1 MKTATKNSIL
11 LLTALMLTSTVTF
24 AQLGYGLRTGAA
36 VTTFANKGDITD
48 NSNVTMSYFAGGFL
62 DVPICKDFYIQPEI
76 NYLRKGRSDETYE
89 LNTATQTDFMVH
101 YLQVPVL
108 FQYRDD
114 HLLDNHKYVFYVN
127 GGPYAA
133 FALNN
138 QMRPA
143 DAVQIT
149 DSKKTDWGATLGI
162 GFQTAICKQQ
172 IRFDL
177 RYDIGMSEIGNQPSD
192 YRTKALSLTVGIQ
205 L

>member
-1 MKTATKNSIL
+1 MLILSAMLLNATATL
-11 LLTALMLTSTVTF
+11 
-24 AQLGYGLRTGAA
+24 AQVNYGLRTGAA

-48 NSNVTMSYFAGGFL
+48 NSNVTLSYTAGGFL
-62 DVPICKDFYIQPEI
+62 GIPVCNSFYIQPEL
-76 NYLRKGRSDETYE
+76 NYLRKGRNDETSE
-89 LNTATQTDFMVH
+89 LNTTIETDFMVH

-114 HLLDNHKYVFYVN
+114 HLLDSGKYAFFIS

-133 FALNN
+133 FALSN
-138 QMRPA
+138 QMRPS
-143 DAVQIT
+143 DAVQLPE
-149 DSKKTDWGATLGI
+149 DNKTDWGATLGI
-162 GFQTAICKQQ
+162 GFQTPICQQQ

-192 YRTKALSLTVGIQ
+192 YRTKALSLTVGIV

>member
-1 MKTATKNSIL
+1 MKTTTKNSIL
-11 LLTALMLTSTVTF
+11 LLSALLLISTATF
-24 AQLGYGLRTGAA
+24 AQPGYGLRTGAA
-36 VTTFANKGDITD
+36 VTTFADKGDLTD
-48 NSNVTMSYFAGGFL
+48 NSNMTMSYTAGAFL
-62 DVPICKDFYIQPEI
+62 DLPVCKSFYIQPEV
-76 NYLRKGRSDETYE
+76 NYLRKGRSNETYE
-89 LNTATQTDFMVH
+89 LNTSAEIDFMVH

-114 HLLDNHKYVFYVN
+114 RMPDHKYVFYVN

-149 DSKKTDWGATLGI
+149 DRKKTDWGATVGI
-162 GFQTAICKQQ
+162 GFQTPICKQQ

-177 RYDIGMSEIGNQPSD
+177 RYDIGMSEIANQPSD

>member
-1 MKTATKNSIL
+1 MKTTTKNSIL
-11 LLTALMLTSTVTF
+11 LLSALMLISTATF
-24 AQLGYGLRTGAA
+24 AQPGYGLRTGAA
-36 VTTFANKGDITD
+36 VTTFAMKGDLTD
-48 NSNVTMSYFAGGFL
+48 NSNVTMSYTVGAFL
-62 DVPICKDFYIQPEI
+62 DLPVCKSFYIQPEI
-76 NYLRKGRSDETYE
+76 NYLRKGRSNETYE
-89 LNTATQTDFMVH
+89 LNTASQTDLMVH

-114 HLLDNHKYVFYVN
+114 RMPDHKYVFYVN

-133 FALNN
+133 FALNS

-149 DSKKTDWGATLGI
+149 DSKKTDWGATVGI
-162 GFQTAICKQQ
+162 GFQTPVCKQQ

>member
-1 MKTATKNSIL
+1 M
-11 LLTALMLTSTVTF
+11 
-24 AQLGYGLRTGAA
+24 
-36 VTTFANKGDITD
+36 TTFANKGDITD
-48 NSNVTMSYFAGGFL
+48 NSNVTMTYTAGAFL
-62 DVPICKDFYIQPEI
+62 DVPLSKSFYIQPEI
-76 NYLRKGRSDETYE
+76 NYLRKGRSDETSE
-89 LNTATQTDFMVH
+89 LSTTSKTDFMVH

-108 FQYRDD
+108 FQYRDVSD
-114 HLLDNHKYVFYVN
+114 TRKTVFYIN
-127 GGPYAA
+127 GGPYAS

-149 DSKKTDWGATLGI
+149 DNKKTDFGATVGI
-162 GFQTAICKQQ
+162 GFQTPICKQQ

-177 RYDIGMSEIGNQPSD
+177 RYDIGMAEIGNQPVD

>member
-1 MKTATKNSIL
+1 MKTTTKNSMIL
-11 LLTALMLTSTVTF
+11 LSALMLISTATF

-48 NSNVTMSYFAGGFL
+48 NSNVTMSYTAGAFL
-62 DVPICKDFYIQPEI
+62 DLPLSKSFFIQPEI
-76 NYLRKGRSDETYE
+76 NYLRKGRSDETSE
-89 LNTATQTDFMVH
+89 LNTAAKTDFMVH

-108 FQYRDD
+108 FQYRDVSD
-114 HLLDNHKYVFYVN
+114 SHKTVFYIN

-138 QMRPA
+138 QMRPSE
-143 DAVQIT
+143 AVQLT
-149 DSKKTDWGATLGI
+149 DNKKTDFGATLGI
-162 GFQTAICKQQ
+162 GFQTPICKQQ

-177 RYDIGMSEIGNQPSD
+177 RYDIGMAEIGNQPAD

>member
-1 MKTATKNSIL
+1 MKTTTKNPMIL
-11 LLTALMLTSTVTF
+11 LSALMLISTVTF

-48 NSNVTMSYFAGGFL
+48 NSNVTMTYTAGAFL
-62 DVPICKDFYIQPEI
+62 DVPLSKSFYIQPEI
-76 NYLRKGRSDETYE
+76 NYLRKGRSDETSE
-89 LNTATQTDFMVH
+89 LSTTSKTDFMVH

-108 FQYRDD
+108 FQYRDVSD
-114 HLLDNHKYVFYVN
+114 TRKTVFYIN
-127 GGPYAA
+127 GGPYAS

-149 DSKKTDWGATLGI
+149 DNKKTDFGATVGI
-162 GFQTAICKQQ
+162 GFQTPICKQQ

-177 RYDIGMSEIGNQPSD
+177 RYDIGMAKIGNQPVD